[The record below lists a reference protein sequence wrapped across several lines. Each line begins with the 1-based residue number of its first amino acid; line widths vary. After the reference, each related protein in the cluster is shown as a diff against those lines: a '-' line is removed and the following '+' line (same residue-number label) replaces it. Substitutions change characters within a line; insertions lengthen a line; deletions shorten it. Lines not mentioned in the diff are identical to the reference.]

1 LGQYIKYLPIIAP
14 NCELMNISQLPKF
27 HSLALLTLIFLS
39 ACKTPAYTKV
49 AELGKADAIK
59 PEVQY
64 FIADKFDAQ
73 NLNCV
78 AVGKVRKNH
87 KSDDFVGLD
96 QRLLVRRSLFG
107 VLSAKNYEDI
117 ELSRVDYVLSK
128 SGGTTTAEILKKLD
142 CDAML
147 SAEILGFE
155 NKYYVAYSITSV
167 ELKTELTDKDGDI
180 LWSARHRASSHE
192 GAIPLSPFSMISGTF
207 IAATNRQDEVAFQ
220 MIDAASRRI
229 LKTLPDR
236 KEIDLANEIISELP
250 KVDGLK
256 VSSESN
262 EAANSNLSA
271 ETLLAKGA
279 YEDALLEANAN
290 IATNSDD
297 AHAYYVA
304 ARASLMSG
312 KYDDAID
319 LSLNAI
325 AKGIKTAEAYSSLGI
340 AYLKTD
346 NLRFASAAIEKATQ
360 LEPKSAYLK
369 FNLGVVREADQ
380 KLSAAA
386 EAYFD
391 AGNISLE
398 QNDLDRLYRSFSS
411 LKKLGAQNND
421 AQKRYLQLAASINKR
436 AGN

>member
-1 LGQYIKYLPIIAP
+1 MK
-14 NCELMNISQLPKF
+14 ISQLPKYS
-27 HSLALLTLIFLS
+27 SLALLTLIFLC
-39 ACKTPAYTKV
+39 ACKTPTYTKV

-64 FIADKFDAQ
+64 FIAEKFDDE

-78 AVGKVRKNH
+78 AMGTVSKNH
-87 KSDDFVGLD
+87 DSGDFVSLD

-107 VLSAKNYEDI
+107 VLSAKNYKDI
-117 ELSRVDYVLSK
+117 ELSRVDHVLSK
-128 SGGTTTAEILKKLD
+128 NGGATLAEILKILD

-147 SAEILGFE
+147 SAEILSFE
-155 NKYYVAYSITSV
+155 NKYYVAYSVTSV
-167 ELKTELTDKDGDI
+167 ELKTELTDKEGDI

-192 GAIPLSPFSMISGTF
+192 GAIPLSPFSIISGTF

-229 LKTLPDR
+229 LQTLPDR
-236 KEIDLANEIISELP
+236 EEIDVVNEIINEFP
-250 KVDGLK
+250 RADGLK
-256 VSSESN
+256 VSSASN
-262 EAANSNLSA
+262 EAADPNLLA
-271 ETLLAKGA
+271 ETLLARGA
-279 YEDALLEANAN
+279 YDEALVKAKAN
-290 IATNSDD
+290 IAANSDD
-297 AHAYYVA
+297 AHAFYVA

-312 KYDDAID
+312 RYDEAID
-319 LSLNAI
+319 FNLNAI
-325 AKGIKTAEAYSSLGI
+325 AKGFKTAEAYSSLGI

-369 FNLGVVREADQ
+369 YNLGVVREAEQ

>member
-1 LGQYIKYLPIIAP
+1 
-14 NCELMNISQLPKF
+14 MNISQLPKF
-27 HSLALLTLIFLS
+27 NSLTLLTLIFLC
-39 ACKTPAYTKV
+39 ACKTPTYTKV
-49 AELGKADAIK
+49 AELGEADAIK

-64 FIADKFDAQ
+64 FIDDKFDAQ

-87 KSDDFVGLD
+87 NSDDFVSLD

-117 ELSRVDYVLSK
+117 ELSRVDHVLNK
-128 SGGTTTAEILKKLD
+128 SGSTTTAEILKKLD

-167 ELKTELTDKDGDI
+167 ELKTELTNKEGDI

-192 GAIPLSPFSMISGTF
+192 GAVPLSPFSIISGTF

-229 LKTLPDR
+229 LQTLPDR
-236 KEIDLANEIISELP
+236 EEINVVNEIINELP
-250 KVDGLK
+250 GADGLK
-256 VSSESN
+256 VSSASN
-262 EAANSNLSA
+262 DAADSNFSA
-271 ETLLAKGA
+271 ETLLARGA
-279 YEDALLEANAN
+279 YEEALAKAKAN
-290 IATNSDD
+290 IAANSDD
-297 AHAYYVA
+297 AHSFYVA

-312 KYDDAID
+312 RYDEAID
-319 LSLNAI
+319 LNLNAI
-325 AKGIKTAEAYSSLGI
+325 AKGFKIAEAYSSLGI

-360 LEPKSAYLK
+360 LKPNSAYLRY
-369 FNLGVVREADQ
+369 NLGVVREADQ